1 MIKKTSATVITFAAL
16 ALPAT
21 ASAHVPTAAH
31 AESVA
36 VTVAT
41 AQENPIGPAFVA
53 QDVKKKALHAR
64 RVMVGVPARDPDGT
78 TENRCWS
85 VLVYHDFSHSVPK
98 RCGVLY

>member
-1 MIKKTSATVITFAAL
+1 MSKIYAASTAAVAAL
-16 ALPAT
+16 VLPAA
-21 ASAHVPTAAH
+21 ASAHVPTPAN
-31 AESVA
+31 AEAVA
-36 VTVAT
+36 VTVAV
-41 AQENPIGPAFVA
+41 AQEHPIGPAFVA